1 MKLFITGVT
10 GFIGSRIAQLA
21 LEQDLNVVGQSY
33 QHKHPLVDTVR
44 LDINGNTNWRGCLT
58 EVDCVI
64 HCAAKVHDFS
74 SDSTDYDEINTQ
86 GTLHLAQQ
94 AAAQGVKRF
103 VFVSS
108 IKVNGEF
115 SFPSKPLTE
124 TVHEPPLDPYGKSKY
139 KAELGLL
146 NIAEKT
152 GMEIVI
158 VRPPLVYGPGV
169 KANFYSMMKWVKRR
183 IPLPLGAI
191 DNRRS
196 MIFVDNLADFLL
208 LTCTHPNAANEIFL
222 ISDDDD
228 VSTSRL
234 LKLIAQKTPTKS
246 CLIPVPQPLLCS
258 MLSLVGLDTI
268 AQKIVGNLQVDIGKA
283 KYRLNW
289 RPKYTLSQG
298 IERTVNDFQNKNRSE

>member
-74 SDSTDYDEINTQ
+74 SDSTDYDEINAQ

-115 SFPSKPLTE
+115 SFPSEPLTE

-234 LKLIAQKTPTKS
+234 LKLIAQKIPTKS
-246 CLIPVPQPLLCS
+246 CLIPVPQSLLCS
-258 MLSLVGLDTI
+258 MLSWVGLDTI

-289 RPKYTLSQG
+289 HPKYTLSQG